1 MALCSDPEKQCT
13 EQPTN
18 RFTLYKKETHMN
30 ISKVLHLTLSATAGL
45 LLAAGLGITASA
57 QTTPNT
63 VILVHGAWA
72 DASSWSKVI
81 PRLVA
86 AHLNV
91 VAVSLPLTSL
101 ADDVAATERAIALVN
116 GPILLVGHSYGGAVI
131 TEAGNNP
138 KVVGLVF
145 IAAYAPDSG
154 ESSLSLATA
163 NPTPVGAQIRPDAS
177 GFLKLTDAGIAQ
189 DFGQDLS
196 DIEKVNLIATQGPT
210 AGGALGAPA
219 STPAWKNKPT
229 WFVIAANDRTVSPEL
244 EKTEATRMN
253 ATTITL
259 PTSHLAMLAAP
270 ERVADFI
277 EAAVAKA
284 GAK

>member
-1 MALCSDPEKQCT
+1 
-13 EQPTN
+13 
-18 RFTLYKKETHMN
+18 MN
-30 ISKVLHLTLSATAGL
+30 ISKLLDFTLSATAGL
-45 LLAAGLGITASA
+45 LAVAALGITASA
-57 QTTPNT
+57 QTTPST

-91 VAVSLPLTSL
+91 VAVNLPLTSL

-145 IAAYAPDSG
+145 VAAYAPDNG

-177 GFLKLTDAGIAQ
+177 GFLKLTATGIVD

-196 DIEKVNLIATQGPT
+196 DIEKVNLFATQGPT
-210 AGGALGAPA
+210 AGGALGALATKP
-219 STPAWKNKPT
+219 SWRNKPT
-229 WFVIAANDRTVSPEL
+229 WFVIAANDRTVSPDL

-277 EAAVAKA
+277 EAAAAKA

>member
-1 MALCSDPEKQCT
+1 
-13 EQPTN
+13 
-18 RFTLYKKETHMN
+18 
-30 ISKVLHLTLSATAGL
+30 
-45 LLAAGLGITASA
+45 
-57 QTTPNT
+57 
-63 VILVHGAWA
+63 
-72 DASSWSKVI
+72 
-81 PRLVA
+81 
-86 AHLNV
+86 
-91 VAVSLPLTSL
+91 VAVNLPLNSL
-101 ADDVAATERAIALVN
+101 ADDVAATERAIALAN
-116 GPILLVGHSYGGAVI
+116 GPVLLVGHSYGGAII
-131 TEAGNNP
+131 TEAGNDP
-138 KVVGLVF
+138 KVVGLIFV
-145 IAAYAPDSG
+145 AAYVPDNG

-163 NPTPVGAQIRPDAS
+163 NPTPVGAQIRPDAN
-177 GFLKLTDAGIAQ
+177 GFLKLTSTGIVD

-210 AGGALGAPA
+210 AGGALGALTTKP
-219 STPAWKNKPT
+219 SWRKKPT

>member
-1 MALCSDPEKQCT
+1 
-13 EQPTN
+13 
-18 RFTLYKKETHMN
+18 
-30 ISKVLHLTLSATAGL
+30 
-45 LLAAGLGITASA
+45 
-57 QTTPNT
+57 
-63 VILVHGAWA
+63 
-72 DASSWSKVI
+72 
-81 PRLVA
+81 
-86 AHLNV
+86 

-101 ADDVAATERAIALVN
+101 ADDVAATRRAIALVN
-116 GPILLVGHSYGGAVI
+116 GPIVLVGHSYGGAVI
-131 TEAGNNP
+131 TEAGNDP

-145 IAAYAPDSG
+145 VAAYAPDNG

-177 GFLKLTDAGIAQ
+177 GFLKLTAAGIAE

-210 AGGALGAPA
+210 AGGALGALA

-277 EAAVAKA
+277 EAAVGKA

>member
-1 MALCSDPEKQCT
+1 
-13 EQPTN
+13 
-18 RFTLYKKETHMN
+18 MN
-30 ISKVLHLTLSATAGL
+30 TSKLLHLTLTTTAGL
-45 LLAAGLGITASA
+45 LAVAGFGATASA
-57 QTTPNT
+57 QTSPNT

-138 KVVGLVF
+138 KVTGLVF
-145 IAAYAPDSG
+145 VAAYAPDNG

-177 GFLKLTDAGIAQ
+177 GFLKLTAAGIEE

-196 DIEKVNLIATQGPT
+196 DVEKVNLIATQGPT
-210 AGGALGAPA
+210 AGGALGALA

-229 WFVIAANDRTVSPEL
+229 WFVIAANDRTVSPQL

-277 EAAVAKA
+277 EAAAAKA

>member
-1 MALCSDPEKQCT
+1 
-13 EQPTN
+13 
-18 RFTLYKKETHMN
+18 MN
-30 ISKVLHLTLSATAGL
+30 ISKVLHLTLSATVG
-45 LLAAGLGITASA
+45 LLAAAGLSITASA

-138 KVVGLVF
+138 NVVGLVF
-145 IAAYAPDSG
+145 VAAYAPDDG

-177 GFLKLTDAGIAQ
+177 GFLKLTAAGIEE

-210 AGGALGAPA
+210 AGGALGALA

-244 EKTEATRMN
+244 QKTEATRMN
-253 ATTITL
+253 AMTIIL

-277 EAAVAKA
+277 KSAVDKA
-284 GAK
+284 VTK

>member
-1 MALCSDPEKQCT
+1 
-13 EQPTN
+13 
-18 RFTLYKKETHMN
+18 
-30 ISKVLHLTLSATAGL
+30 V
-45 LLAAGLGITASA
+45 
-57 QTTPNT
+57 
-63 VILVHGAWA
+63 
-72 DASSWSKVI
+72 
-81 PRLVA
+81 
-86 AHLNV
+86 
-91 VAVSLPLTSL
+91 
-101 ADDVAATERAIALVN
+101 
-116 GPILLVGHSYGGAVI
+116 LVGHSYGGAVI
-131 TEAGNNP
+131 TEAGNDP

-145 IAAYAPDSG
+145 VAAYAPDNG

-163 NPTPVGAQIRPDAS
+163 NPTPVGTQIRPDAS
-177 GFLKLTDAGIAQ
+177 GFLKLTAAGIAE

-210 AGGALGAPA
+210 AGGALAALA
-219 STPAWKNKPT
+219 STPAWKNKST

-277 EAAVAKA
+277 EGAVAKA

>member
-1 MALCSDPEKQCT
+1 
-13 EQPTN
+13 
-18 RFTLYKKETHMN
+18 
-30 ISKVLHLTLSATAGL
+30 
-45 LLAAGLGITASA
+45 
-57 QTTPNT
+57 
-63 VILVHGAWA
+63 
-72 DASSWSKVI
+72 
-81 PRLVA
+81 
-86 AHLNV
+86 
-91 VAVSLPLTSL
+91 LTSL

-131 TEAGNNP
+131 TEAGNDP

-145 IAAYAPDSG
+145 VAAYAPDKG

-177 GFLKLTDAGIAQ
+177 GFLKLTASGIAD

-196 DIEKVNLIATQGPT
+196 EIEIVNLIATQGPT
-210 AGGALGAPA
+210 AGGALGALA

-229 WFVIAANDRTVSPEL
+229 WFVIAANDRTVSPGL

-277 EAAVAKA
+277 EAAAAKA
-284 GAK
+284 GTK

>member
-1 MALCSDPEKQCT
+1 
-13 EQPTN
+13 
-18 RFTLYKKETHMN
+18 MN
-30 ISKVLHLTLSATAGL
+30 ISRLLHFTLSAAAS
-45 LLAAGLGITASA
+45 LLAVAGLGITASA
-57 QTTPNT
+57 QTAPNT

-116 GPILLVGHSYGGAVI
+116 GPVLLVGHSYGGAVI
-131 TEAGNNP
+131 TEAGNDP

-145 IAAYAPDSG
+145 VAAYAPDNG

-163 NPTPVGAQIRPDAS
+163 NPTPIGTQIRPDAS
-177 GFLKLTDAGIAQ
+177 GFLKLTATGIVE

-210 AGGALGAPA
+210 ARVALGALA
-219 STPAWKNKPT
+219 TKPAWKNKPA

-244 EKTEATRMN
+244 EETEATRMN

-259 PTSHLAMLAAP
+259 PTSHLSMLAAP

-277 EAAVAKA
+277 KVAVEKA
-284 GAK
+284 GVK

>member
-1 MALCSDPEKQCT
+1 MKSSRL
-13 EQPTN
+13 
-18 RFTLYKKETHMN
+18 
-30 ISKVLHLTLSATAGL
+30 LHFTLSAASGIF
-45 LLAAGLGITASA
+45 AVAGLGITASA
-57 QTTPNT
+57 QTTPST

-81 PRLVA
+81 PRLVG
-86 AHLNV
+86 AHVNV

-101 ADDVAATERAIALVN
+101 ADDVATTERAIALVN
-116 GPILLVGHSYGGAVI
+116 GPVMLVGNSYGGAVI
-131 TEAGNNP
+131 KEAGNDP
-138 KVVGLVF
+138 KVVGLIFV
-145 IAAYAPDSG
+145 AAYAPDNG
-154 ESSLSLATA
+154 EPSLSLATA

-177 GFLKLTDAGIAQ
+177 GFLKLTATGIAE

-196 DIEKVNLIATQGPT
+196 DIEKLNLIATQGPT
-210 AGGALGAPA
+210 AGVALGALA
-219 STPAWKNKPT
+219 TRPAWKNKPT

-244 EKTEATRMN
+244 EETEARRMN

-277 EAAVAKA
+277 KAALEKA
-284 GAK
+284 GVK

>member
-1 MALCSDPEKQCT
+1 
-13 EQPTN
+13 
-18 RFTLYKKETHMN
+18 MN
-30 ISKVLHLTLSATAGL
+30 TSKLLHLTLTATAGL
-45 LLAAGLGITASA
+45 LAVAGFGATASA

-131 TEAGNNP
+131 TEAGNDP
-138 KVVGLVF
+138 RVVGLVF
-145 IAAYAPDSG
+145 VAAYAPDNG

-177 GFLKLTDAGIAQ
+177 GFLKLTAAGIAD

-196 DIEKVNLIATQGPT
+196 EIEIVNLIATQGPT
-210 AGGALGAPA
+210 AGGALGALA

-229 WFVIAANDRTVSPEL
+229 WFVIAANDRTVSPGL

-277 EAAVAKA
+277 EAAAAKA
-284 GAK
+284 GTK

>member
-1 MALCSDPEKQCT
+1 
-13 EQPTN
+13 
-18 RFTLYKKETHMN
+18 MN
-30 ISKVLHLTLSATAGL
+30 ISRVLRISLSTTVG
-45 LLAAGLGITASA
+45 LLAAAGLATTASA

-81 PRLVA
+81 PQLVA
-86 AHLNV
+86 SHLNV
-91 VAVSLPLTSL
+91 VAVSLPLTAL
-101 ADDVAATERAIALVN
+101 ADDVAATKRAIALVN
-116 GPILLVGHSYGGAVI
+116 GPVVLVGHSYGGAVI
-131 TEAGNNP
+131 TEAGNDP

-145 IAAYAPDSG
+145 VAAYAPDNG

-177 GFLKLTDAGIAQ
+177 GFLKLTAAGITE

-210 AGGALGAPA
+210 AGGALAALA
-219 STPAWKNKPT
+219 STPAWKTKPT

-244 EKTEATRMN
+244 EKTEAARMN

-277 EAAVAKA
+277 EGAVAKA

>member
-1 MALCSDPEKQCT
+1 
-13 EQPTN
+13 
-18 RFTLYKKETHMN
+18 MN
-30 ISKVLHLTLSATAGL
+30 ISKLLRFTLSANAGL
-45 LLAAGLGITASA
+45 LAAAGFSIAASA
-57 QTTPNT
+57 QTNPNT

-86 AHLNV
+86 SHLNV

-101 ADDVAATERAIALVN
+101 ADDVAATRRAIALVN
-116 GPILLVGHSYGGAVI
+116 GPIVLVGHSYGGAVI
-131 TEAGNNP
+131 TEAGNDP

-145 IAAYAPDSG
+145 VAAYAPDNG

-177 GFLKLTDAGIAQ
+177 GFLKLTAAGIAE

-210 AGGALGAPA
+210 AGGALGALA

-229 WFVIAANDRTVSPEL
+229 WFVIAADDRTVSPEL
-244 EKTEATRMN
+244 EKTEASRMN

-277 EAAVAKA
+277 QGAVAKA
-284 GAK
+284 GMK